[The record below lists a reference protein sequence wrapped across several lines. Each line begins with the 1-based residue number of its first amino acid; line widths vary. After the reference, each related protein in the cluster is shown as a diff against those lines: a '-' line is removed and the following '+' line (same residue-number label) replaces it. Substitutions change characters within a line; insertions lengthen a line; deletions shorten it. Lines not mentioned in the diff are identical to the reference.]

1 MRIEYTKGERASKEL
16 ILLNR
21 QSFEATSGRKMK
33 VMLIF
38 PPDWFPS
45 EPYLSLPSLT
55 AVLRQAG
62 HQVVQ
67 KDINLEMWDW
77 YFSEDFLK
85 KVLRKVPQQLDRLRK
100 LAKKRELEEWEQ
112 DLQLTLCDLTRQ
124 RIDDLIKK
132 AEKAKAIIRGEVFY
146 EIDQLEWAIHVFREV
161 TSVISMVYAPAR
173 ICMPPME
180 TDLSYKVFVSHEV
193 MDAVNDTQV
202 NIYRDVFEHW

>member
-1 MRIEYTKGERASKEL
+1 M
-16 ILLNR
+16 
-21 QSFEATSGRKMK
+21 
-33 VMLIF
+33 
-38 PPDWFPS
+38 
-45 EPYLSLPSLT
+45 
-55 AVLRQAG
+55 
-62 HQVVQ
+62 
-67 KDINLEMWDW
+67 
-77 YFSEDFLK
+77 
-85 KVLRKVPQQLDRLRK
+85 
-100 LAKKRELEEWEQ
+100 AKKRELEEWEQ

-202 NIYRDVFEHW
+202 NIYRDVFEHLVKPAIEAEQPDVVGIIVRHYAFPPVIALSTFPYTLFNERRFLFNVAI